1 MKKVLEQYRRSNI
14 TNEELITK
22 LMDALIE
29 ERKERIKQLN
39 NYDLKLRAERLVCQ
53 EVIPKSNNPHLG

>member
-39 NYDLKLRAERLVCQ
+39 NYDLKLRAERLFCQ